1 MRINGQTPRVAEPEK
16 PQPREVGA
24 KKTPL
29 APAQIEASI
38 TKAYTALHG
47 EKPSESFV
55 KVLSAQVF
63 HETGLG
69 QSMHNYNFGGIK
81 GVSPEGMTAKSRT
94 REVFDGKEVTIR
106 DGFRAYSSATEGAK
120 DYVAF
125 LERRYPKAAEA
136 AQRGDAEGFV
146 RSLKAG
152 KYFTADEAAYTS
164 SVKSLMQIDPARH
177 VGAPGATRDVSFS
190 SMSSPLPSSFGVG
203 VPGASGGP
211 AEGVAMDAVARALD
225 GSWTSFARITFDD
238 EET

>member
-1 MRINGQTPRVAEPEK
+1 MRVSAQAPRVAEQDK
-16 PQPREVGA
+16 PQAREVGA

-47 EKPSESFV
+47 EKPSPSFV

-69 QSMHNYNFGGIK
+69 DKMHNFNFGGIK
-81 GVSPEGMTAKSRT
+81 GVSPEGMTAKTRT

-125 LERRYPKAAEA
+125 LERRYPKAIEA
-136 AQRGDAEGFV
+136 AERGDAEGFV

-152 KYFTADEAAYTS
+152 KYFTADEGAYTS
-164 SVKSLMQIDPARH
+164 AVKSLMQIDPSRH
-177 VGAPGATRDVSFS
+177 VAAPGATRELS
-190 SMSSPLPSSFGVG
+190 SSSPFSPFPSSFSAGM
-203 VPGASGGP
+203 PGAPGTDVS
-211 AEGVAMDAVARALD
+211 MDAVARALD
-225 GSWTSFARITFDD
+225 GSWTSFSRITFDD
-238 EET
+238 GDDR

>member
-1 MRINGQTPRVAEPEK
+1 MRINGQAPRATQQDERPA
-16 PQPREVGA
+16 REVGA

-47 EKPSESFV
+47 EKPSASFV

-69 QSMHNYNFGGIK
+69 EKMHNYNFGGIK
-81 GVSPEGMTAKSRT
+81 GVSPEGMTAKTRT
-94 REVFDGKEVTIR
+94 REVLEGKEVTLR
-106 DGFRAYSSATEGAK
+106 DGFRAYSNATEGAK

-136 AQRGDAEGFV
+136 AERGDAEGFV

-152 KYFTADEAAYTS
+152 KYFTADEAAYTHA
-164 SVKSLMQIDPARH
+164 VKSLMQVDPSRH
-177 VGAPGATRDVSFS
+177 PAAPDVDRAPSLPFSSAFASAPGAT
-190 SMSSPLPSSFGVG
+190 G
-203 VPGASGGP
+203 
-211 AEGVAMDAVARALD
+211 EGVRMDAVARALD
-225 GSWTSFARITFDD
+225 GSWTSFSRITFDD
-238 EET
+238 GDDR